1 MHCLQYMDII
11 IGKNKVVMFKKVIL
25 AFVAAFACAIVS
37 AQEEPARADGYKYV
51 NASEFP
57 VFGKVAEGTTYRYSR
72 LPASLEGVSRK
83 SVWNLGL
90 NSAGVYV
97 RFRTDAPALR
107 VRWTSL
113 NKHYMNHMSPT
124 GDRGIDVYALT
135 AKGWRFVK
143 SGRPSREAVTDTQI
157 IENMIPQMREFMVYM
172 SLYDGVT
179 DMEIAVPEGCIL
191 EGPALDS
198 PSVKK
203 PVIMY
208 GTSILQGGCA
218 TRPGMAYTNI
228 ISRRLDR
235 EVINLGFSGNAKL
248 DYEIAELMASVKDP
262 GLFVLDYAPNCTSE
276 LIEEKGEKFFR
287 ILRDAHPDVPII
299 FVEQT
304 PYSFME
310 FDQELRETLLKKMET
325 QKQLFKKLK
334 SQGEKKIYY
343 IKGDK
348 MVGTDGDAFVDGTHL
363 TDLGMLRYADLVT
376 PVIKKVLKKNK

>member
-1 MHCLQYMDII
+1 
-11 IGKNKVVMFKKVIL
+11 MFKKVIL
-25 AFVAAFACAIVS
+25 ALVAAFACAIVS
-37 AQEEPARADGYKYV
+37 AQDEPARADGYKYV

-143 SGRPSREAVTDTQI
+143 SGRPSRDAVTDTQI

-179 DMEIAVPEGCIL
+179 DMEIAVPEGCTL

>member
-1 MHCLQYMDII
+1 MDII
-11 IGKNKVVMFKKVIL
+11 IGKNKAVMFKKIIL
-25 AFVAAFACAIVS
+25 AFAAVLMCSLVS
-37 AQEEPARADGYKYV
+37 AQDEPSRTEGYKYV

-57 VFGKVAEGTTYRYSR
+57 VFGKMAEGTPYRYSR

-83 SVWNLGL
+83 PVWDLGL

-135 AKGWRFVK
+135 AEGWRFVK
-143 SGRPSREAVTDTQI
+143 SGRPARGAVTDTQI
-157 IENMIPQMREFMVYM
+157 IENMAPQMREFMVYM

-179 DMEIAVPEGCIL
+179 DMEIAVPEGCTL

-198 PSVKK
+198 PTVKK

-218 TRPGMAYTNI
+218 TRPGMVYTSI

-248 DYEIAELMASVKDP
+248 DFEIAELMAAAEDP
-262 GLFVLDYAPNCTSE
+262 GVFVLDYAPNCTSE

-287 ILRDAHPDVPII
+287 ILRDAHPNVPII

-310 FDQELRETLLKKMET
+310 FDLELRETLLKKMET
-325 QKQLFKKLK
+325 QRVLFKKLK
-334 SQGEKKIYY
+334 SKGEKKIYY
-343 IKGDK
+343 IKSDD
-348 MVGTDGDAFVDGTHL
+348 MVGKDGEAFVDGTHL